1 MKSKLSFC
9 LLLVCSFLIFSC
21 SKSTPVTNTITH
33 DTTIITHDTTILTH
47 DTVIVKSPL
56 NPIAGLWVGTL
67 TAANEPSAGALYYS
81 FDIRADNTI
90 LTQSEGAD
98 GSTFY
103 NHGTWSLSG
112 TVFSATTTSDLS
124 GVIQNITAVYSDSG
138 RLSSGVWANKD
149 GSASGTFTLNRIN

>member
-1 MKSKLSFC
+1 MKSKFFLS
-9 LLLVCSFLIFSC
+9 LLIVCSLLIFSC

-56 NPIAGLWVGTL
+56 NPIVGLWVGTL
-67 TAANEPSAGALYYS
+67 TAINEPSAGALYYS
-81 FDIRADNTI
+81 FDIRADSTI

-98 GSTFY
+98 GNTYF

-112 TVFSATTTSDLS
+112 SAFSATTSADLT
-124 GVIQNITAVYSDSG
+124 GVVQTITAVYSDSG

-149 GSASGTFTLNRIN
+149 GSASGTFALKRIN